1 MLDPGKV
8 IQNKAAAITSAA
20 GEPFGTIQDLDFNPL
35 TKGLSASVANYSSS
49 IKVLENQFANG
60 DVAGKIGNDLAGLT
74 SKFASATGEFAD
86 IFPPSLNKFANGF
99 GTAAGAAIEDY
110 VKNIVPGAASTLANF
125 ADRAT
130 AAIED
135 VYGELNSLT
144 TPIKDLD
151 TVLQTTMQQYS
162 QIGKTTRL
170 ETYPSPGPGVVIKN
184 QLEKYASYNCI
195 FTLGVLSAKSIN
207 NPVQTYKTEGAD
219 YTILRSGGGGID
231 DKRIQT
237 AYDALG
243 KEAGNL
249 EYFIDNFELDS
260 VIAPS
265 RQAGVAQ
272 AMQFSFQVQEP
283 YSMGLFLQALQA
295 SAFQAGFQNYLQ
307 APYMLEIDFVGWN
320 DDGIAEPIKFSNR
333 KIPFKLM
340 SVEFDVEKGGSTY
353 TINCIPW
360 NESALMNEIMN
371 IQDSIEITGANV
383 FEALCA
389 GEQSL
394 STALNQKLQEVAEA
408 SGMPSSDFYLI
419 RFPSVRDSGSTS
431 LNASATNAQN
441 SATTTDRESVAS
453 RLGANI
459 SDAASRN
466 ITEFFSSIGLDD
478 NSSSLLSV
486 LRGSAV
492 SDLNPIGASTML
504 DTVNARG
511 DSPFG
516 LGLYTWDEEKKVYL
530 RDGIELTISDT
541 NRTFKFNQGT
551 PITKIIEEI
560 ILVSTYGKTA
570 LNLVNQEGNI
580 PWFKIEPKV
589 YIIEDPDFENVTG
602 KSAKIY
608 VYDVVRYDVNVS
620 QFSSPNKTVKGNIDL
635 AKQAPKS
642 YNYIYSGKN
651 TDVLGFD
658 VKFNA
663 AFFEAFRADLNQ
675 LGGSQQN
682 VSRDGSVADNPE
694 PTQTQ
699 DTTPG
704 GIPEGQTQSVSSLG
718 FTSNNFNATAATN
731 LARQLHNTLL
741 NSDVDLITAEME
753 IWGDPYFIPDSG
765 LGNYTAAQGPSIN
778 ITADGSIDHQRSEV
792 DVLVNFR
799 TPIDYSSQTGMMEF
813 PGDTI
818 PVDSFSGL
826 YKVLQITTSISGNK
840 FTQTLKMI
848 RRKNQSTDG
857 ISTAKVMMENPQAQ
871 SLNPNNRPLAERI
884 GKDPSERTTPGA
896 SNPISRPLESQEQ
909 GELVTIRTRSGKTV
923 QVAKIVSEQ
932 FQNLIWELED
942 FYGYEIRSI
951 GGYADRNSIGSS
963 RPSYHASGLAI
974 DINAT
979 DNAYV
984 KPRPAPAPNY
994 EPTDMP
1000 EAGTG
1005 SEMAKLAKK
1014 HGLGWGGDWKSSIDA
1029 MHFSA
1034 AKAEGGTLNWPR
1046 NGLVPKAPDQ
1056 EANTTYD
1063 DAILRQSR
1071 QPPQAQTNTNTST
1084 TATDTEVAANQGTTP
1099 LQPVESTF
1107 GLEGSQLAAWKQ
1119 RYGQTHNPDGTP
1131 KTAAQQTQ
1139 EARPTVSGT
1148 VPVTQAS
1155 FVNTNQIIG
1164 GLGDALRPYLPT
1176 ETNDNLYNFNTGD
1189 KILATLARYNAE
1201 YRPTTTQ
1208 TQVAS
1213 TDEDPDANDPRN
1225 IA

>member
-1 MLDPGKV
+1 MLNPGKT
-8 IQNKAAAITSAA
+8 IQNKAAALKSAA
-20 GEPFGTIQDLDFNPL
+20 GESFGNIQEPDFSPL
-35 TKGLSASVANYSSS
+35 TSGLSASVSNFSSD
-49 IKVLENQFANG
+49 IKVLADPFANG
-60 DVAGKIGNDLAGLT
+60 DVIGKLGNDLVGLK
-74 SKFASATGEFAD
+74 SKFATDTGEFAD

-99 GTAAGAAIEDY
+99 GAAAGGAIEDF
-110 VKNIVPGAASTLANF
+110 VTNVLPGSVSSLTGMV
-125 ADRAT
+125 DRAT

-135 VYGELNSLT
+135 VYGEINSLT
-144 TPIKDLD
+144 TPVQEMEGL
-151 TVLQTTMQQYS
+151 LQTKLQQYS
-162 QIGKTTRL
+162 QIGKTTKV
-170 ETYPSPGPGVVIKN
+170 ENYPSPGPGVVIKN

-195 FTLGVLSAKSIN
+195 FTLGVLSSKSIN
-207 NPVQTYKTEGAD
+207 NPAQTYKTAGAD
-219 YTILRSGGGGID
+219 FTILRSGGGGID

-249 EYFIDNFELDS
+249 EYFIDNFELSS

-265 RQAGVAQ
+265 RQSGVAQ

-295 SAFQAGFQNYLQ
+295 ASFSAGFQNYLQ
-307 APYMLEIDFVGWN
+307 APYMLEIDFIGWN
-320 DDGIAEPIKFSNR
+320 DDGIPEPIKYSNR

-353 TINCIPW
+353 TVNCIPW
-360 NESALMNEIMN
+360 NESGLMNEIMN

-383 FEALCA
+383 FECLCA

-394 STALNQKLQEVAEA
+394 STVLNQKLQEVAEA

-419 RFPSVRDSGSTS
+419 RFPSARDSGSTS
-431 LNASATNAQN
+431 LNQSDTNAQN

-453 RLGANI
+453 RLGSDV
-459 SDAASRN
+459 SDAAARN
-466 ITEFFSSIGLDD
+466 ITTFFNSIGLDE

-492 SDLNPIGASTML
+492 SDLNPIGASKML
-504 DTVNARG
+504 DAPNARG

-516 LGLYTWDEEKKVYL
+516 LGLYTWDEDKQVYL
-530 RDGIELTISDT
+530 RDGIELTLSES

-560 ILVSTYGKTA
+560 ILVSTYGKSA
-570 LNLVNQEGNI
+570 LGLVNKEGNI

-589 YIIEDPDFENVTG
+589 YIIEDPAHENITG
-602 KSAKIY
+602 RAAKVY

-620 QFSSPNKTVKGNIDL
+620 QFSAPNKTAKGNIDL

-658 VKFNA
+658 IKFNA
-663 AFFEAFRADLNQ
+663 AFFEAIRADLGQ
-675 LGGSQQN
+675 LGGSQQTSN
-682 VSRDGSVADNPE
+682 RDGSVATTPE

-699 DTTPG
+699 DTSSG
-704 GIPEGQTQSVSSLG
+704 GIPEGQTQTVSNIG

-753 IWGDPYFIPDSG
+753 IWGDPFYIPDSG
-765 LGNYTAAQGPSIN
+765 VGNYTAAQGPSIN

-792 DVLVNFR
+792 DILVNFR
-799 TPIDYSSQTGMMEF
+799 TPIDYSSDSGMMEF

-826 YKVLQITTSISGNK
+826 YKVLQITTAISGNK

-848 RRKNQSTDG
+848 RRKNQSTEG
-857 ISTAKVMMENPQAQ
+857 ISTAKVLVENPQAK

-896 SNPISRPLESQEQ
+896 SNPIAKPLQSQTQ
-909 GELVTIRTRSGKTV
+909 GELVTIKTKSGKTV
-923 QVAKIVSEQ
+923 QVAKIVAEQ
-932 FQNLIWELED
+932 FQNLINELEE
-942 FYGYEIRSI
+942 FYGYEIRTI
-951 GGYADRNSIGSS
+951 GGYADRKAISS
-963 RPSYHASGLAI
+963 SSPSYHASGLAI
-974 DINAT
+974 DINAV
-979 DNAYV
+979 DNPYV
-984 KPRPAPAPNY
+984 KPRPNPSPNN
-994 EPTDMP
+994 EPTDLP
-1000 EAGTG
+1000 EDGKG
-1005 SEMAKLAKK
+1005 SEMAALAAK
-1014 HGLGWGGDWKSSIDA
+1014 HGLGWGGNWNNSIDA

-1034 AKAEGGTLNWPR
+1034 AKAEGGSLVWPR
-1046 NGLVPKAPDQ
+1046 NGQIPKAPDQ
-1056 EANTTYD
+1056 EANIPPATGN
-1063 DAILRQSR
+1063 QGE
-1071 QPPQAQTNTNTST
+1071 PPQAQTNTNAGTQLSESDPQSANEGTQVT
-1084 TATDTEVAANQGTTP
+1084 TI
-1099 LQPVESTF
+1099 QPVAPKISLPPEEHARWDA
-1107 GLEGSQLAAWKQ
+1107 LH
-1119 RYGQTHNPDGTP
+1119 GQTHNPDGTP
-1131 KTAAQQTQ
+1131 KTATQQTQ
-1139 EARPTVSGT
+1139 EATPTVSGT
-1148 VPVTQAS
+1148 APVTQQTQA
-1155 FVNTNQIIG
+1155 FINNNQIVG

-1176 ETNDNLYNFNTGD
+1176 ESNDNLYNFNTGD
-1189 KILATLARYNAE
+1189 KVLATVRNFNAN
-1201 YRPTTTQ
+1201 YRPTTTPI
-1208 TQVAS
+1208 V
-1213 TDEDPDANDPRN
+1213 DPDESDPRGDQ